1 MDVVCVQDSAGVFH
15 YTSFYVKF
23 KIALVDQAARTIL
36 GSGGDDFSSAK
47 SNPADNL
54 VLPAVS
60 DSAIAAQGQR
70 DAEQSFPPRDGSL
83 VTIIVNGKPVENGVI
98 AFIGLGQLLH
108 FFSPK
113 TAEVSL
119 TPPQEIFRK
128 FSIKAG
134 RNKVECLHRDS
145 GCSVVFY
152 IWFYSLE
159 DNLVVMDID
168 GTITKSDLRGYIQ
181 TVYLGL
187 FGYIHDGV
195 VEFLHAL
202 SSRLNLKIIYLTSRP
217 IGHRKE
223 TLSLLQNAKGR
234 RGEPMPQGPLFM
246 AKARL
251 MEALYQEIVTK
262 DTARTKGDILY
273 HITNVFRAA
282 GARGRSPFVLGVGNK
297 ESDALAY
304 NSIGL
309 PGENILLINPAS
321 TIVVWKNPKA
331 RSVFGNFLNR
341 GLSLQDKPV
350 SLTIDPLAPRI
361 GRTPSF
367 SAPASPVSTRSKT
380 RNSGRIVREVLREEE
395 EDLKD
400 GGDAEEISLSSA
412 VLPPPPA
419 AAFVDTPPPP
429 SPLLDEK
436 NEFVASVKSSPN
448 FSPRSLS
455 PVGGHNNFLEGMALS
470 FRSYND
476 PQLLP
481 YAQKVTRELR
491 LEEA

>member
-23 KIALVDQAARTIL
+23 KIALVDQAARTLL

-47 SNPADNL
+47 SNPADL
-54 VLPAVS
+54 ILPAS
-60 DSAIAAQGQR
+60 ENAIAAQGQR
-70 DAEQSFPPRDGSL
+70 DAEQSFPPRDSSL

-98 AFIGLGQLLH
+98 AFIGLGQLMH

-113 TAEVSL
+113 TSEVSL
-119 TPPQEIFRK
+119 TPPQDAFRK

-145 GCSVVFY
+145 GSSVVFY
-152 IWFYSLE
+152 IWFYNLE

-187 FGYIHDGV
+187 FGYIHEGV

-223 TLSLLQNAKGR
+223 TLSLLQNVKGR

-273 HITNVFRAA
+273 HITNVFHAA

-321 TIVVWKNPKA
+321 TIVVWKTPKA
-331 RSVFGNFLNR
+331 RSAFGSLLNR

-350 SLTIDPLAPRI
+350 SLTIDPLAPSI
-361 GRTPSF
+361 GRAPSF

-380 RNSGRIVREVLREEE
+380 RNSGRIVREVLKEEE
-395 EDLKD
+395 EGSK
-400 GGDAEEISLSSA
+400 GNTEEMTLSSA

-419 AAFVDTPPPP
+419 VALVDTPPPP
-429 SPLLDEK
+429 SSPDEK
-436 NEFVASVKSSPN
+436 SEFVASVKSSPN

-455 PVGGHNNFLEGMALS
+455 PVGGFNSNFLEGMALS

-491 LEEA
+491 QEEA